1 MYIDERMEE
10 MTVQLIMEKMDGL
23 AKAHMDLLKLS
34 KEKTEAIKQS
44 NLKPFAVIVAK
55 EQKLIQLIDGLE
67 EERGELVRTYLGGS
81 EGSEGTLADCLE
93 KASSYD
99 RKMLSDSGKRLLG
112 LVEELRGQNELNR
125 QLIQQSLQF
134 INMNMA
140 LLLPEED
147 TYTYERPEQ
156 AGESRQSRSLFDS
169 KA

>member
-1 MYIDERMEE
+1 
-10 MTVQLIMEKMDGL
+10 MTVQLIVEKMDGL
-23 AKAHMDLLKLS
+23 TKAHLDLLKLS

-81 EGSEGTLADCLE
+81 EGTLADCLE

-99 RKMLSDSGKRLLG
+99 RKMLSDYGKRLLG